1 MEREDEEW
9 DPRAELE
16 KIDVPVLEGEEMWAQ
31 EAIDNEPET
40 WQGIPLT
47 PWWSGTDRPQ
57 RRGEYQVFEE
67 GSNWPF
73 PQQARWTGTR
83 WLADGIMIAVKQ
95 WRGLTQPA
103 K

>member
-1 MEREDEEW
+1 
-9 DPRAELE
+9 
-16 KIDVPVLEGEEMWAQ
+16 MWAQ
-31 EAIDNEPET
+31 EAIDIEPET

-83 WLADGIMIAVKQ
+83 WLADGTMIAVKQ

-103 K
+103 R